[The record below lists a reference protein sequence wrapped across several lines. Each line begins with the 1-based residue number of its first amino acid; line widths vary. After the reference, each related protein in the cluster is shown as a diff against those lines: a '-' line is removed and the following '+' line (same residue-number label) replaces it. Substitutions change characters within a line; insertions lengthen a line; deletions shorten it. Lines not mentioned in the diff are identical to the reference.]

1 MSQYLIQR
9 ETLTNLANSIRAMTG
24 TTEALSLDQITNSTS
39 ASNEEIELQAEL
51 IAQINSALEGKA
63 VR

>member
-1 MSQYLIQR
+1 MSQYLIQK